1 MTELK
6 IALTRAE
13 QLGKK
18 DEKISIGITTGIG
31 ILLALLG
38 VIWLATMGTLPA
50 IEEPEWK
57 TIGLLADFGNGVEGS
72 SNVNNFEDP
81 SPTPAHAPHNVSHD
95 AAAQTSASQPVR
107 SDAGQ
112 TVTQDHTETVAAP
125 PVRNDPKPNTTPSTN
140 TSPSPRPGSST
151 TGPPGG
157 SNHGNGTAIGNAGDP
172 RATVLNDDGRFQFG
186 DGIGGGGG
194 RKPLKLDLPSYSVQQ
209 EAKIKFTI
217 IIEPSGDVVYAKAE
231 PTPYT
236 ELANIGKDAILKWRF
251 NEVDES
257 AGNLRT
263 TVTIKFRLQ

>member
-6 IALTRAE
+6 IALKRAA

-18 DEKISIGITTGIG
+18 DEKISIGVTTGVG

-38 VIWLATMGTLPA
+38 VIWLATMGTLPP

-81 SPTPAHAPHNVSHD
+81 SPTPAHAPHNVSRD
-95 AAAQTSASQPVR
+95 AASQTSAATPVK
-107 SDAGQ
+107 SDASQ
-112 TVTQDHTETVAAP
+112 TVTQEHTETVAAP
-125 PVRNDPKPNTTPSTN
+125 PAKTEPGKSNTTSSTTTPKPGNSE
-140 TSPSPRPGSST
+140 

-157 SNHGNGTAIGNAGDP
+157 SNHGKGNTVGNAGDP

-194 RKPLKLDLPSYSVQQ
+194 RKPLKLDLPSYTVQQ

-236 ELANIGKDAILKWRF
+236 DLAQIGKEAILKWRF

-257 AGNLRT
+257 AGNLKT
-263 TVTIKFRLQ
+263 SVTIKFRLQ

>member
-6 IALTRAE
+6 IALSRAA

-18 DEKISIGITTGIG
+18 DERISIGVTTGVG
-31 ILLALLG
+31 VLLALLG
-38 VIWLATMGTLPA
+38 IIWLATMGTLPA

-81 SPTPAHAPHNVSHD
+81 SPTPADAPHNVSSD
-95 AAAQTSASQPVR
+95 AAPKAATSAPVT
-107 SDAGQ
+107 SDANQ
-112 TVTQDHTETVAAP
+112 TITQEHTETVAAP
-125 PVRNDPKPNTTPSTN
+125 ATKPDPKAKPTSTATTPSN
-140 TSPSPRPGSST
+140 NAGSSS

-157 SNHGNGTAIGNAGDP
+157 SNDGVGTGIGNKGDA

-186 DGIGGGGG
+186 TGIGGGGG
-194 RKPLKLDLPSYSVQQ
+194 RKPLKLDLPAYSVQQ
-209 EAKIKFTI
+209 EAKITFSI
-217 IIEPSGDVVYAKAE
+217 IIEPSGEVAYAKAE
-231 PTPYT
+231 PTAYA
-236 ELANIGKDAILKWRF
+236 ELAKIGRDAILKWRF

-257 AGNLRT
+257 AGNLKT

>member
-6 IALTRAE
+6 IALNRAE

-18 DEKISIGITTGIG
+18 DERISIGVTTGIG
-31 ILLALLG
+31 VLLALLG
-38 VIWLATMGTLPA
+38 IVWLATMGTLPA

-81 SPTPAHAPHNVSHD
+81 SPTPAHAPHNVSND
-95 AAAQTSASQPVR
+95 AAPKASASTPVK
-107 SDAGQ
+107 SDASQ
-112 TVTQDHTETVAAP
+112 TITQEHTETVAAP
-125 PVRNDPKPNTTPSTN
+125 PAKTDPKPNPTSTASTPST
-140 TSPSPRPGSST
+140 RPGSST

-157 SNHGNGTAIGNAGDP
+157 SNHGNGNTVGNAGDP

-194 RKPLKLDLPSYSVQQ
+194 RKPLKLDLPAYTVQQ
-209 EAKIKFTI
+209 EAKIKFSI
-217 IIEPSGDVVYAKAE
+217 IIEPSGEVIYAKAE
-231 PTPYT
+231 PTPYQD
-236 ELANIGKDAILKWRF
+236 LALIGKEAILKWRF

-263 TVTIKFRLQ
+263 TVTVKFRLK